1 MEEAFLR
8 KQIYNFFSI
17 PLKAISDRAL
27 SEVLLPNKVELL
39 HGKWVSRGKGK
50 SSTIVD
56 NDEGLGKFDAAK
68 LKKMR
73 PSFKESGTLTAGNA
87 SSIRIRS
94 VNR

>member
-17 PLKAISDRAL
+17 PLKAISVR
-27 SEVLLPNKVELL
+27 
-39 HGKWVSRGKGK
+39 VSRGKGK

-87 SSIRIRS
+87 SSISPTKLGHREDGECKKD
-94 VNR
+94 N